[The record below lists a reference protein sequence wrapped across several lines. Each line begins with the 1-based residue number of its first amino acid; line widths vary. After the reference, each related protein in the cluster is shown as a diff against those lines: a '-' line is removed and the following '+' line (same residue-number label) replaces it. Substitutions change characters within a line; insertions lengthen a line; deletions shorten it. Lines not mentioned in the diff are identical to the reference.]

1 MDYITT
7 IEMSKIWGISSRRIS
22 LLCSQ
27 GRVLGAEKKGKTWLI
42 PKDAVKPTDPRKKN
56 RWRIGGYNAYGK
68 TRTLVYFKDKIC
80 EIKNKLVKAIFII

>member
-27 GRVLGAEKKGKTWLI
+27 GRVPGAEKKGKTWLI

-56 RWRIGGYNAYGK
+56 RDLRLPCFAGEKPVESHLQG
-68 TRTLVYFKDKIC
+68 
-80 EIKNKLVKAIFII
+80 